1 MDSHQ
6 YKKASKELFKKGR
19 SSKGNMF
26 GGKAAI
32 GLGCS
37 GRLNNVVS
45 TDIYAPI
52 NFGSW
57 PSVESTYWRLSSI
70 TILQ

>member
-19 SSKGNMF
+19 SSKGNMV
-26 GGKAAI
+26 GGKAAV
-32 GLGCS
+32 GRGRS

-45 TDIYAPI
+45 TDIYAPYQ
-52 NFGSW
+52 FW
-57 PSVESTYWRLSSI
+57 QL
-70 TILQ
+70 TIC